1 MIVQQQVDQE
11 VGDPESEA
19 LTSNFD
25 SGKEPDDESDPDYD
39 AYRDCQAVLGV
50 GASSFLFQPYLFIA
64 WSVWMA
70 VFWVGYDVVYNQLDP
85 LRQ

>member
-19 LTSNFD
+19 LTSSFD

-39 AYRDCQAVLGV
+39 PPRG
-50 GASSFLFQPYLFIA
+50 
-64 WSVWMA
+64 
-70 VFWVGYDVVYNQLDP
+70 
-85 LRQ
+85 R